1 MGAKRAIGKFVELVE
16 KVEQSTN
23 FSTCEKHMFQ
33 HGKIYFKFQSV
44 FINFSSG
51 TTTFR

>member
-1 MGAKRAIGKFVELVE
+1 MGAKRAIGKFVGFVE

-33 HGKIYFKFQSV
+33 HRKTYFKFQSV